1 MGLCTPRLAL
11 TAAALLLLVG
21 AARAEDAPRDLCANR
36 PGRGSPP
43 CVLDVGRVQLEASFV
58 DFIHD
63 AQDTSVTDTALYGDL
78 TARFGLTPTGEIQL
92 AFSPY
97 VRSRQSDARGVSTLA
112 GHSDLTLAWR
122 QSLKNPDGS
131 GLSVAVQ
138 PFLVAPVGK
147 RGIGAGAWQGGVAT
161 PVSIPLFGGFALAL
175 TPQLAVVHNSS
186 RPGGHLD
193 ATGVFGISHALG
205 LFGLGA
211 EFYVD
216 HDADPSG
223 HVTQKTFDI
232 SGSWTPKDAKD
243 TQLDLGLNAG
253 LDRHA
258 PDFEVYLG
266 IAHRF

>member
-1 MGLCTPRLAL
+1 MGLFMPRLAL

-21 AARAEDAPRDLCANR
+21 SARAEDAPRDFCANR

-58 DFIHD
+58 DFTHD
-63 AQDTSVTDTALYGDL
+63 AQGASVTDTTLYGDL
-78 TARFGLTPTGEIQL
+78 AARFGVTPAGEIQL

-97 VRSRQSDARGVSTLA
+97 VRARRSDQGGISTFT
-112 GHSDLTLAWR
+112 GYSDLTLAWR
-122 QSLKNPDGS
+122 QSLKSPDGS

-147 RGIGAGAWQGGVAT
+147 RGVGAGAWQGGVAA
-161 PVSIPLFGGFALAL
+161 PVSIPLSGGFALAL

-186 RPGGHLD
+186 GSGGHLD

-205 LFGLGA
+205 PFGLGA

-243 TQLDLGLNAG
+243 TQFDLGLNAG
-253 LDRHA
+253 LDGQA
-258 PDFEVYLG
+258 PGFEVYIG